1 MEVDDNEPAVPPPP
15 LAPRRE
21 GHASVHPPAARAA
34 PGAVA
39 RVGGSVRPP
48 PSIRAVSSASLSV
61 HSEMPATAAM
71 GAVGGA
77 PLSQR
82 APLLFICNDCWR
94 TFSDGSLAAC
104 SCEKPR
110 PQSGWAAM
118 PYLFR
123 GRYLFVELLG
133 RGGMG
138 AVFRAYDQAAHES
151 PWVAVKVVQQAKP
164 ELAAMLKEMFQKE
177 VAAAQMLAQHKQF
190 FVQVLGHDGVDPAY
204 LVLEHVPWQTLEE
217 MLTSLP
223 GSAEWLPPVQVAR
236 IGIAILR
243 GVSKM
248 HFHRIVHRDLTPSNI
263 FIHRTPDGE
272 GYDVKITDLGIWAFD
287 QVQGDSESLT
297 LAGRRPTIEGTPA
310 YMSPEQSTGDSV
322 GATSDIH
329 TIGSLLWELATGVVP
344 FPAAGDL
351 PAHELVER
359 RVESL
364 RKIPKRPQGMPDG
377 LYRVLAKALEFDRT
391 DRWPSAVEMRKA
403 LETFVTQYHQQ
414 RQRDIE
420 ASFKHIERMSD
431 QVSSLKEKLLPM
443 RGLLE
448 RLGNLALVLREVRDH
463 REECEPEAL
472 RGIAESTG
480 NQLDEI
486 KGELT
491 ALASWLEFVAGQTQR
506 TAAARAQRHE
516 DSSPAS
522 VPLRIDHEPWLERS
536 PWVSVAIAAAF
547 GLVLAIGYAL
557 GRPSSQPSSSSP
569 PSKDTAAIA
578 TSSPPSL
585 SPPSNPAAVA
595 PSPSPAA
602 ASPAPA
608 PSDQAKSGPTP
619 TKSAA
624 PTAPPPTKAAPAN
637 ADPYDDVSPAPAS
650 SSTSAS
656 AASKKKP
663 KPAPAATSDTSAAG
677 SPDPGQRD
685 LIRKNPYE

>member
-1 MEVDDNEPAVPPPP
+1 MA
-15 LAPRRE
+15 
-21 GHASVHPPAARAA
+21 
-34 PGAVA
+34 
-39 RVGGSVRPP
+39 
-48 PSIRAVSSASLSV
+48 V
-61 HSEMPATAAM
+61 HSEMPATAAI

-110 PQSGWAAM
+110 PPSGWAAM

-217 MLTSLP
+217 MFTSLP
-223 GSAEWLPPVQVAR
+223 GSAEWLPPLQVAR

-263 FIHRTPDGE
+263 FIHRTADGE

-297 LAGRRPTIEGTPA
+297 LVGRRPTIEGTPA

-329 TIGSLLWELATGVVP
+329 TIGSLLWELSTGVVP
-344 FPAAGDL
+344 FPTAGHL

-364 RKIPKRPQGMPDG
+364 RKVPKRPQGMPDD
-377 LYRVLAKALEFDRT
+377 LYRVLAKALEFDRS

-414 RQRDIE
+414 RQRDMD
-420 ASFKHIERMSD
+420 ASFKHIERMSE

-448 RLGNLALVLREVRDH
+448 RLGNLAVVLREVRDH

-506 TAAARAQRHE
+506 TAIARAARHE
-516 DSSPAS
+516 DASPAS
-522 VPLRIDHEPWLERS
+522 APLHIEHEPWLEKS

-557 GRPSSQPSSSSP
+557 GRPSTHPPSSPANEPAPIATSPSP
-569 PSKDTAAIA
+569 PSPPPPQQQLPAPNPTAIA
-578 TSSPPSL
+578 P
-585 SPPSNPAAVA
+585 A
-595 PSPSPAA
+595 PSPAVVT
-602 ASPAPA
+602 PAPA
-608 PSDQAKSGPTP
+608 PSDTAKTEAPKP
-619 TKSAA
+619 SALA
-624 PTAPPPTKAAPAN
+624 APPPTKAAPAN
-637 ADPYDDVSPAPAS
+637 ADPYEAISPAPAS
-650 SSTSAS
+650 PSDSAS
-656 AASKKKP
+656 AAPKKKP
-663 KPAPAATSDTSAAG
+663 KPAPEGTSDTGAASG
-677 SPDPGQRD
+677 ADPGQRD